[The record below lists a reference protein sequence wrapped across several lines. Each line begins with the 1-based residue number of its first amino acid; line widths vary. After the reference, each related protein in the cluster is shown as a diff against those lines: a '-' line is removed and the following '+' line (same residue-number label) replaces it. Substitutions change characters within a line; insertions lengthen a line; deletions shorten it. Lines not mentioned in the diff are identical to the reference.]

1 MRAKRGADGWHLQHE
16 HLSALRAPVI
26 AISSNKTKS
35 RRAAGEGKK
44 FKRMQAIGGEVN
56 VCRASSSVTH
66 RWL

>member
-44 FKRMQAIGGEVN
+44 FK
-56 VCRASSSVTH
+56 
-66 RWL
+66 